1 MPILIDELI
10 VEAEPPRSPQP
21 PPQASAASSFGE
33 APQAKISQGDR
44 MLELSIVADR
54 HHRLQVD

>member
-10 VEAEPPRSPQP
+10 VEAEPPRSPPAPQQP
-21 PPQASAASSFGE
+21 GGAPPGE
-33 APQAKISQGDR
+33 ATQAKTGQGDR